1 MIGYTG
7 CSVATIASSVQ
18 PSVVSDDLVAQ
29 VVAGDR
35 DAFVTIYRAHFA
47 GLRAFAMRLL
57 GCPMAADDL
66 VHDVFETLPRSLAG
80 FRGECTVK
88 SFLYSIAVRSV
99 HNHLRAA
106 QRRRKRERSALLEPG
121 AAPRLPDA
129 ELERHELAR
138 LLTLALDCLPFK
150 QRVAFVLCE
159 LEEKSSADAAEIL
172 GENAGTVRAQVFH
185 AKRKLRERLDELM
198 NESSHAAV
206 APAQPGRKP

>member
-1 MIGYTG
+1 
-7 CSVATIASSVQ
+7 VATIASGVQ
-18 PSVVSDDLVAQ
+18 PSAVTDDLVAR

-35 DAFVTIYRAHFA
+35 DAFVTIYRAHYA

-66 VHDVFETLPRSLAG
+66 VHDVFEALPRSLSK

-106 QRRRKRERSALLEPG
+106 QRRRERERNAWLEPR
-121 AAPRLPDA
+121 AEARLPDA

-138 LLTLALDCLPFK
+138 LLTIALDCLPFK

-159 LEEKSSADAAEIL
+159 LEEKSSQDAAEIL

-198 NESSHAAV
+198 TESSHGALAS
-206 APAQPGRKP
+206 ALPGRKP